1 MPVHKNINIYL
12 CLLFSISSI
21 FCQTDNTT
29 KAPSLLD
36 IENAVKHIV
45 DKVKGCVVS
54 IESCNSENEFSR
66 CSGVVLDNLGHVVTI
81 ASSIKGAE
89 KVCIKTLSGKLFPAK
104 LVGIDNVTN
113 LALVRVEDAQSFP
126 CVAKGDSSKL
136 SLGSFLISVGNPY
149 GLQNSPSLGIV
160 SGLERIVKFDDHLLL
175 GLIQTTAAINPG
187 DAGGLAV
194 DSKGEFVGVICS
206 TLGAT
211 KPMGNAMVL
220 PQGINFVIP
229 SNTVY
234 WVCDNLIKHGK
245 VKRGRMG
252 INVKDQ
258 SQGGV
263 IVTQVGEESPAA
275 KVGLEEGDLLLEING
290 ISIQSA
296 RQLVG
301 RVYHMLAGDTIEFK
315 VKKKDEQVV
324 NVKITLESS

>member
-1 MPVHKNINIYL
+1 M
-12 CLLFSISSI
+12 
-21 FCQTDNTT
+21 
-29 KAPSLLD
+29 
-36 IENAVKHIV
+36 
-45 DKVKGCVVS
+45 G
-54 IESCNSENEFSR
+54 
-66 CSGVVLDNLGHVVTI
+66 
-81 ASSIKGAE
+81 
-89 KVCIKTLSGKLFPAK
+89 VCIKTLSGKLFPAK

-160 SGLERIVKFDDHLLL
+160 SGLERIVKFDDNLLL

-206 TLGAT
+206 TLGAS

-234 WVCDNLIKHGK
+234 WVCENLIKHGK
-245 VKRGRMG
+245 KRGRMG
-252 INVKDQ
+252 INVKDEP
-258 SQGGV
+258 QGGV
-263 IVTQVGEESPAA
+263 VVTKVGAETPAA
-275 KVGLEEGDLLLEING
+275 KVGLETGDSLLEING
-290 ISIQSA
+290 VPILSA
-296 RQLVG
+296 RKLVG
-301 RVYHMLAGDTIEFK
+301 RMYHMLAGDTIEFK

-324 NVKITLESS
+324 TVKIILERSAFGRFFTWRRT